1 MNQSQ
6 QTSPFYNVD
15 WMTIIIY
22 FCLVLIGWANI
33 YAAVYDADHSSIF
46 DMSRNYGKQLLW
58 ISSSVLMI
66 IIILL
71 IDSKFFNFSAYVF
84 YGITIILL
92 VAVLFVGKLVG
103 GNRAWFEIGAFR
115 LQPAEF
121 AKVATCLTLARYMG
135 STNLKLADLGDQ
147 LKCFTLI
154 FAPVALILLQPDAG
168 SAMVFMSFFI
178 VLYREGL
185 PPFYLVFGLVS
196 VILFVL
202 SLLIPQSYIIIGLI
216 LLTGFLLWRDRR
228 VRRHYFL
235 IIGSAILSIALVTG
249 VNYAFNNILK
259 PHQRDRI
266 DLLLGKKVDPKGVGY
281 NVNQS
286 KIAIGSGQFLG
297 KGYLKGTQ
305 TKYDFVPEQSTDFI
319 FCTIGEEWGFV
330 GSVLVLGLY
339 TFLLMRIVVIAE
351 RQRSTFSR
359 IYGYGVATI
368 IFFHVFINVGMTI
381 GIMPVIGIPLPFISY
396 GGSSLWSFTIL
407 LFILIKLD
415 TNRNGIIR

>member
-1 MNQSQ
+1 MNQKQ

-15 WMTIIIY
+15 WITIIIY
-22 FCLVLIGWANI
+22 LCLVLIGWLNI

-46 DMSRNYGKQLLW
+46 DMSRNYGKQLIW
-58 ISSSVLMI
+58 ILTSVI
-66 IIILL
+66 IITAILL
-71 IDSKFFNFSAYVF
+71 IDSKFFNFSAYAF
-84 YGITIILL
+84 YGITLILL

-103 GNRAWFEIGAFR
+103 GNRAWFEIGSFR

-121 AKVATCLTLARYMG
+121 AKVASSLALARFLG
-135 STNLKLADLGDQ
+135 SNTLKLGDFSDQ
-147 LKCFTLI
+147 LKCFSLVFT
-154 FAPVALILLQPDAG
+154 PVLLILLQPDAG
-168 SAMVFMSFFI
+168 SAMVFMSFFL

-185 PPFYLVFGLVS
+185 PPFYLVFGLIS

-202 SLLIPQSYIIIGLI
+202 SLLIPQSYIIIT
-216 LLTGFLLWRDRR
+216 LLVIVGFLLWKDRR
-228 VRRHYFL
+228 VRRHYTL
-235 IIGSAILSIALVTG
+235 IIGSAVLAITLVTA
-249 VNYAFNNILK
+249 VNYTFNNVLK

-266 DLLLGKKVDPKGVGY
+266 DLLLGKKVDPKGIGY

-286 KIAIGSGQFLG
+286 KIAIGSGQLLG
-297 KGYLKGTQ
+297 KGFLKGTQ

-319 FCTIGEEWGFV
+319 FCTVGEEWGFL
-330 GSVLVLGLY
+330 GSLVVLGLY
-339 TFLLMRIVVIAE
+339 SVLLMRIIALAE

-359 IYGYGVATI
+359 VYGYGVASI
-368 IFFHVFINVGMTI
+368 IFFHLFINIGMTI

>member
-1 MNQSQ
+1 MNQNQ

-15 WMTIIIY
+15 WTTIIIY
-22 FCLVLIGWANI
+22 FCLVLVGWANI
-33 YAAVYDADHSSIF
+33 YAAVYDADHASIF
-46 DMSRNYGKQLLW
+46 DMSRNYGKQLIW
-58 ISSSVLMI
+58 ILTSGI
-66 IIILL
+66 IITVILL

-92 VAVLFVGKLVG
+92 IAVLFVGKLVG

-121 AKVATCLTLARYMG
+121 AKVASCLAIARYMG
-135 STNLKLADLGDQ
+135 STNLKLSDFGDQ
-147 LKCFTLI
+147 LKCFALI
-154 FAPVALILLQPDAG
+154 FTPVALILLQPDAG
-168 SAMVFMSFFI
+168 SAMVFMSFFL

-185 PPFYLVFGLVS
+185 PPFYLVFGFVS

-202 SLLIPQSYIIIGLI
+202 SLLIPQSYIIIFLVA
-216 LLTGFLLWRDRR
+216 LTAFLLWRDRR

-235 IIGSAILSIALVTG
+235 IIGSAVLAIALVTG

-286 KIAIGSGQFLG
+286 KIAIGSGQFIG

-319 FCTIGEEWGFV
+319 FCTIGEEWGFL
-330 GSVLVLGLY
+330 GSVVVLGLY
-339 TFLLMRIVVIAE
+339 SFLLMRIVVIAE

-359 IYGYGVATI
+359 IYGYGVASI
-368 IFFHVFINVGMTI
+368 IFFHIFINIGMTI